1 MNARSFLLVC
11 GFSGLLPCALG
22 RAASLQAVAEATTVS
37 VSRPVAREVTDCLD
51 FTGRTEAVST
61 VKVVARVSGYL
72 VKAPFREGAI
82 VKAGDLLFEIDPRPY
97 QAQYDLALAQLNL
110 SQGQLKF
117 AQAQFAR
124 DQQTVQATPGSI
136 SAQQIDQDRAAVAQ
150 AEAQLK
156 VGQAGMAVHKLNL
169 EFCKVT
175 SPIEGQ
181 ASRHFL
187 TPGNLVSADQTVLTT
202 VVSLDPIYVYFDID
216 ESTMLRMRRAVGE
229 QRIKPSSPGQTPVLM
244 GLQNE
249 DGFPHKG
256 VADFVDNHVNPSSG
270 TVVMRGKM
278 ENRLPPG
285 GQRLLLPGLF
295 VRIRLPM
302 GRPHQALLVVECA
315 IGSDQGVKYVYVVNA
330 KGEIAYQ
337 RVELGPLES
346 DGLRVIEKGLNAGDQ
361 VVVNRLQQIY
371 PGTKVQTQEV
381 PMTVREGSETERSK
395 PPAVNRPAGDPPAGA
410 AEGKN

>member
-1 MNARSFLLVC
+1 
-11 GFSGLLPCALG
+11 
-22 RAASLQAVAEATTVS
+22 
-37 VSRPVAREVTDCLD
+37 
-51 FTGRTEAVST
+51 
-61 VKVVARVSGYL
+61 
-72 VKAPFREGAI
+72 
-82 VKAGDLLFEIDPRPY
+82 
-97 QAQYDLALAQLNL
+97 
-110 SQGQLKF
+110 
-117 AQAQFAR
+117 
-124 DQQTVQATPGSI
+124 
-136 SAQQIDQDRAAVAQ
+136 
-150 AEAQLK
+150 
-156 VGQAGMAVHKLNL
+156 
-169 EFCKVT
+169 
-175 SPIEGQ
+175 
-181 ASRHFL
+181 
-187 TPGNLVSADQTVLTT
+187 
-202 VVSLDPIYVYFDID
+202 
-216 ESTMLRMRRAVGE
+216 
-229 QRIKPSSPGQTPVLM
+229 
-244 GLQNE
+244 
-249 DGFPHKG
+249 
-256 VADFVDNHVNPSSG
+256 
-270 TVVMRGKM
+270 M